1 MSDLFNKLFNTD
13 TETETPTA
21 STATETATKPDTA
34 DAETTDTPDESL
46 VTLSTHELLNLL
58 FQRLMTTKPTDEPI
72 EFWMQQQCLI
82 QIIAA
87 DAAVRIDNT
96 LTDVLYGTDEEDD
109 SDWDDENDDFEDG
122 EDEDEDEEEVDTK
135 GEDETTK

>member
-1 MSDLFNKLFNTD
+1 MSDLFKKLFSD
-13 TETETPTA
+13 EAPATETPETPAATA
-21 STATETATKPDTA
+21 ADTKP
-34 DAETTDTPDESL
+34 EPESEVPDETL

-58 FQRLMTTKPTDEPI
+58 FQRLMTTKPTDEPV
-72 EFWMQQQCLI
+72 EFWMQQLCLV

-96 LTDVLYGTDEEDD
+96 LTDVLYNTDEDDEDD
-109 SDWDDENDDFEDG
+109 SDWCDEDDYDN
-122 EDEDEDEEEVDTK
+122 DEDEDDEEVDTK